1 MSNRK
6 SANRKS
12 AKRRAKSTRPPLVS
26 YLGDANFLAVCKAL
40 FEARG
45 NRQRAA
51 DRLSI
56 ARQHL
61 IGTLFGRFPAAA
73 ELFPATSGRPR
84 RQLGEAADFERE
96 YTATTSARG
105 AALGIPADFMVSIG
119 VVVTAD
125 LAAA

>member
-1 MSNRK
+1 MPNRK
-6 SANRKS
+6 N
-12 AKRRAKSTRPPLVS
+12 AKRRAKSPKPQLVA
-26 YLGDANFLAVCKAL
+26 YLGDANFREVCKAL

-45 NRQRAA
+45 NRQHAA
-51 DRLSI
+51 DKLNI

-84 RQLGEAADFERE
+84 RQLGEGVDVDRE
-96 YTATTSARG
+96 YAATTAARG
-105 AALGIPADFMVSIG
+105 AALGIPAEFMASIG
-119 VVVTAD
+119 VVATAD